1 MNRDDG
7 GYWRNFPTRPDRFD
21 LKTGPFGERPADLR
35 FNVLTGEWGQDCEGC
50 GECKKCLMIAL
61 KLMIVAHNV
70 PGVAGVASNAV
81 HDLEQQTALR
91 LKSI

>member
-1 MNRDDG
+1 MGTVPSMMN
-7 GYWRNFPTRPDRFD
+7 GY
-21 LKTGPFGERPADLR
+21 
-35 FNVLTGEWGQDCEGC
+35 Q
-50 GECKKCLMIAL
+50 IAL

-81 HDLEQQTALR
+81 RDLEQQTTLR